1 MIPGKE
7 YQRLIVGP
15 EIIPDSRLLHQ
26 LIRAYPA
33 GNIIIHLLLVVP
45 FEHFRPKHKPGRIL
59 LPEGLGQLKLKPMRH
74 RTVMGLAEQHD
85 IGLPGSTNQPAHG
98 RSASVIAVNLICRNI
113 FPTGE
118 TA

>member
-1 MIPGKE
+1 MIPGKK

-15 EIIPDSRLLHQ
+15 EIIPDPRLLHQ

-74 RTVMGLAEQHD
+74 RTVMG
-85 IGLPGSTNQPAHG
+85 STI
-98 RSASVIAVNLICRNI
+98 SASPAALTSRLMEEAL
-113 FPTGE
+113 PS
-118 TA
+118 